1 MGLIMVSYDWNEEF
15 CRNYAAGLRPVVP
28 FDHGLWA
35 KRIAREL
42 GRDARAVVV
51 DIATGPG
58 FLLLELGKL
67 VPGLTLIGT
76 DQAEPM
82 LTIARE
88 EATRARLDLR
98 TVGCP
103 AEKLTLPDGQA
114 DVATCK
120 QLLHEAPDVSGVLR
134 EAARVLRPGG
144 RLFLID
150 FDATGSRFAALVVR
164 ALLTLTRGRV
174 IGQSF
179 WRSFNG
185 GLPGSSVRDMLL
197 EAGFTRV
204 DYRRAAFDYFIVAT
218 K

>member
-1 MGLIMVSYDWNEEF
+1 MGLIMVFYDWNEEL
-15 CRNYAAGLRPVVP
+15 CRNYAAGLRPIVR
-28 FDHGLWA
+28 FDHRPWA

-42 GRDARAVVV
+42 GPDTRGVVV

-58 FLLLELGKL
+58 FLLVELGKL
-67 VPGLTLIGT
+67 FPGLTLIGT

-82 LTIARE
+82 LTIAQE
-88 EATRARLDLR
+88 EARRAALDLR

-103 AEKLTLPDGQA
+103 AERLVLSDGEA
-114 DVATCK
+114 DIVTCK
-120 QLLHEAPDVSGVLR
+120 QLLHEAADVAGVLSEIVR
-134 EAARVLRPGG
+134 ILRPGG
-144 RLFLID
+144 RFFLID
-150 FDATGSRFAALVVR
+150 FDATGSRLAALVVR
-164 ALLTLTRGRV
+164 AFLTLTRGRV

-179 WRSFNG
+179 WRSFRS
-185 GLPGSSVRDMLL
+185 GLPGPKVRDMLL